1 MLVPVNDS
9 HTSDALVL
17 VPVNDPHTSDVCQ
30 HSSDGVL
37 QVPYIRTVRYV
48 VTTGINN
55 IQQRLC
61 IGIHTS
67 MYFRCFFVL
76 RYFNV

>member
-1 MLVPVNDS
+1 M
-9 HTSDALVL
+9 L

-30 HSSDGVL
+30 HNSDGVL

-55 IQQRLC
+55 IQERLC
-61 IGIHTS
+61 IEITIHT
-67 MYFRCFFVL
+67 
-76 RYFNV
+76 